1 MSKRLFSLIKL
12 NPNRT
17 ICSDFMT
24 LGKNMVSDFGFRLS
38 SKLTLTRCKPFLK
51 KKVIDNVVSV
61 YKNMFTYLR
70 HTFSFPFDSWHQFF
84 FAGKSDLFCL
94 ILHFVY
100 VSHSPM
106 NIQKKSMHDRQ
117 WHGLLKIKNHLTK
130 IFNVAENNLITE
142 FNKS

>member
-1 MSKRLFSLIKL
+1 MQLFL
-12 NPNRT
+12 NKAWFL
-17 ICSDFMT
+17 C
-24 LGKNMVSDFGFRLS
+24 LGRKHGFRLVNLPLHVVFS
-38 SKLTLTRCKPFLK
+38 TFLQ
-51 KKVIDNVVSV
+51 KKVIDNVFSV

-100 VSHSPM
+100 VSHAL

-130 IFNVAENNLITE
+130 NFNVAENNLITK

>member
-1 MSKRLFSLIKL
+1 MLAHRIL
-12 NPNRT
+12 
-17 ICSDFMT
+17 CSDFVI
-24 LGKNMVSDFGFRLS
+24 LGRKHGFRLWFQII
-38 SKLTLTRCKPFLK
+38 KLTLTRCLLNLFWKRKWSTTLFLSIK
-51 KKVIDNVVSV
+51 TCLHICGTLFLSPLIHD
-61 YKNMFTYLR
+61 TR
-70 HTFSFPFDSWHQFF
+70 FF

-100 VSHSPM
+100 VSHSV
-106 NIQKKSMHDRQ
+106 NIQNKKKSMHDRQ